1 MIRAL
6 LAISFSFAA
15 ASAMA
20 APSGASAVSDDL
32 IKSLTK
38 CSVDQTISRSPWE
51 VKLPAGIRAEVISV
65 ESESPYCGGQHA
77 ALTMPS
83 GRYFL
88 GSPWLLTSYSGTR
101 EEKLKAFGWE
111 RMRASVSATIDSSK
125 TEEGFHRVRI
135 AQKTEY
141 GDVITHGW
149 IDPAGMLF
157 LPGDFHRVTDDLA
170 KSRHQAVQ
178 PLFATSPGRGPAVAK
193 VTLVEFSDFQCPSC
207 KASSAYLAPILARYD
222 GKIRYVRVDYPL
234 MSHHPWAFAAAAA
247 GRAIYRQSPDAFWK
261 YKNWVYENQ
270 ADLSIFT
277 LEDFASNF
285 AKDNE
290 LDVDRYGSD
299 VVSAGLRSEILS
311 GIALASTINVSATPS
326 FVINGVVVDPGR
338 DGASLESYLETL
350 LK

>member
-1 MIRAL
+1 MRRAL
-6 LAISFSFAA
+6 LAISLSFAA
-15 ASAMA
+15 ASVL
-20 APSGASAVSDDL
+20 GATAGPSAVSDEL

-38 CSVDQTISRSPWE
+38 CSVDQTISRSPWD

-65 ESESPYCGGQHA
+65 ESESPYCAGQHA
-77 ALTMPS
+77 ALTMPA

-88 GSPWLLTSYSGTR
+88 GSPWLLTSWSGSR

-111 RMRASVSATIDSSK
+111 RMRASVSATIDSGK
-125 TEEGFHRVRI
+125 TEEGFHRVRL

-157 LPGDFHRVTDDLA
+157 LPGDFHKTTDDLA
-170 KSRHQAVQ
+170 KRRHETVQ
-178 PLFATSPGRGPAVAK
+178 PLFATSPASGPAVAK

-207 KASSAYLAPILARYD
+207 KASSTYLAPILAKYD
-222 GKIRYVRVDYPL
+222 GKVRYVRVDYPL

-247 GRAIYRQSPDAFWK
+247 GRAIYRQNPEAFWK

-277 LEDFASNF
+277 LEDFAANF
-285 AKDNE
+285 AKDHE

-299 VVSAGLRSEILS
+299 VVSTGLRSEILA
-311 GIALASTINVSATPS
+311 GIAVASTINVSATPS
-326 FVINGVVVDPGR
+326 FLVNGVVVDPGR
-338 DGASLESYLETL
+338 DGASLDSYLATL